1 MVGVEMVANKMYF
14 QHAPKG
20 NYLPVKY
27 WYCTVPAPESLPRK
41 ALTD

>member
-20 NYLPVKY
+20 NYLPVTLRY
-27 WYCTVPAPESLPRK
+27 WYCTCA
-41 ALTD
+41 